1 MRRILLTFALMAASV
16 SGACA
21 FEQTD
26 TIVNVCDAK
35 QVSVVTSDSLLEV
48 NINGQKDNPSYRFN
62 FRHPLSER
70 ATTVISE
77 SSEWDFSFFSM
88 PGSKNGNLI
97 SQDTWMSTPLILI
110 WDSLRPS
117 MPTVV

>member
-48 NINGQKDNPSYRFN
+48 NIN
-62 FRHPLSER
+62 
-70 ATTVISE
+70 
-77 SSEWDFSFFSM
+77 
-88 PGSKNGNLI
+88 
-97 SQDTWMSTPLILI
+97 TP
-110 WDSLRPS
+110 
-117 MPTVV
+117 